1 MRSRF
6 GLFVLDQDGEQGL
19 QSLLLRELP
28 PTPKVKTASGR
39 GTTILRC
46 RRTPQFKNAV
56 GFLPGLDLRT
66 TGGQVVAPPSRHP
79 SGAKYVWDILLE
91 QLAHALADID
101 IPYEGE
107 IQPFAEAPE
116 WLLEEIANMAK

>member
-1 MRSRF
+1 MPPPARTAANAQ
-6 GLFVLDQDGEQGL
+6 GQDRHGPGHYYFA
-19 QSLLLRELP
+19 LP
-28 PTPKVKTASGR
+28 SDA
-39 GTTILRC
+39 
-46 RRTPQFKNAV
+46 QFKNAV

-79 SGAKYVWDILLE
+79 SGAKYVWDILPE

-116 WLLEEIANMAK
+116 WLLEEIANIAK